1 MMTLSQAAAVIG
13 ARAVGDAV
21 FESVGTDSR
30 NLPRRALFVAL
41 RGENFDGHDFVNSAA
56 SEGAAAAMVDSAWA
70 ANSPACP
77 IPLLVVADTRIG
89 LGALAAQWRS
99 RFSLPLIG
107 VTGSNGKTTVKE
119 MCAAIMRAQ
128 HRLDGMT
135 EDAVLATSG
144 NFNNDI
150 GMPLTLLGL
159 KAGHRAA
166 VIEMGMNQPGEIAY
180 LTGLA
185 SPTVAVVN
193 NAQRAHLQGMGS
205 LAEIAREKGSIYE
218 GLSADGVAII
228 NADDPH
234 ADYWRQLNVNR
245 KVLTFGLAAPADVSG
260 KCTFHR
266 LGARISVTTP
276 AGGFEL
282 ELHVPG
288 EHNARNALAAT
299 AACIAAG
306 ASSEAVIT
314 GLRSFVGAKGRLQ
327 YGPGLNGSTLVD
339 DSYNANPDSVRAAI
353 DVLASTPG
361 RKILVLGDMGEI
373 GRSSAQLHDE
383 IGGYAKSKGVDAL
396 FALGDMSAVAAR
408 NFGDGGHHF
417 RTVDALL
424 KAVRP
429 QLDENTVVLVK
440 GSRFM
445 RMERVVTALSAVHND
460 APSNTG
466 GSHAS

>member
-1 MMTLSQAAAVIG
+1 MMRLSQAAAAIG
-13 ARAVGDAV
+13 ARAAGDAV

-30 NLPRRALFVAL
+30 LLPRRALFVAL
-41 RGENFDGHDFVNSAA
+41 RGENFDGHDFVGSAA
-56 SEGAAAAMVDSAWA
+56 NEGAVAAMVDSAWA
-70 ANSPACP
+70 ANAPACP
-77 IPLLVVADTRIG
+77 IPLLVVADTRIA
-89 LGALAAQWRS
+89 LGALAAHWRS
-99 RFSLPLIG
+99 RLSLPLIG

-119 MCAAIMRAQ
+119 MCASIMRAQ
-128 HRLDGMT
+128 HRVDGVI

-144 NFNNDI
+144 NFNNEI

-159 KAGHRAA
+159 KAEHRAA
-166 VIEMGMNQPGEIAY
+166 VIEMGMNHPGEIAY

-185 SPTVAVVN
+185 CPTVAVVT

-205 LAEIAREKGSIYE
+205 VAEIAREKGCIYE
-218 GLSADGVAII
+218 GLGADGVAII

-234 ADYWRQLNVNR
+234 ADYWRQLNVKR
-245 KVLTFGLAAPADVSG
+245 RVITFGLSAAADVTG
-260 KCTFHR
+260 ECNFHGPGSR
-266 LGARISVTTP
+266 MSVTTP
-276 AGGFEL
+276 AGNFEL

-306 ASSEAVIT
+306 ASSDAVIA
-314 GLRSFVGAKGRLQ
+314 GLRGFFGARGRLQ
-327 YGPGLNGSTLVD
+327 YGPGLNACTLVD

-396 FALGDMSAVAAR
+396 FTLGDMSAVAAR

-445 RMERVVTALSAVHND
+445 RMERVVTALSAVHNN
-460 APSNTG
+460 APSDTG

>member
-1 MMTLSQAAAVIG
+1 MMTLSQAAAAIG

-70 ANSPACP
+70 ASSPACP

-89 LGALAAQWRS
+89 LGALAAHWRS

-193 NAQRAHLQGMGS
+193 NAQRAHLQGIGS
-205 LAEIAREKGSIYE
+205 LAEIAREKGCIYE

-234 ADYWRQLNVNR
+234 AGCWRQLNVNR
-245 KVLTFGLAAPADVSG
+245 KVLTFGLTTPADVSG
-260 KCTFHR
+260 KCTFHG

-276 AGGFEL
+276 TGGFEL
-282 ELHVPG
+282 ELQVPG

-306 ASSEAVIT
+306 ASSEAVMT
-314 GLRSFVGAKGRLQ
+314 GLRSFVGARGRLQ

-429 QLDENTVVLVK
+429 QLDANTVVLVK

-445 RMERVVTALSAVHND
+445 RMERVVIALSAVHND

>member
-1 MMTLSQAAAVIG
+1 MMTLNLAAAAIG
-13 ARAVGDAV
+13 GRTVGDAV

-30 NLPRRALFVAL
+30 HLPRQALFVAL
-41 RGENFDGHDFVNSAA
+41 RGENFDGHDFVIAA
-56 SEGAAAAMVDSAWA
+56 ANEGAAAAMVDSTWA
-70 ANSPACP
+70 SSAPACP
-77 IPLLVVADTRIG
+77 IPLLVVADTRAG
-89 LGALAAQWRS
+89 LGALAAHWRGG
-99 RFSLPLIG
+99 FTLPLIG

-128 HRLDGMT
+128 HRLEGVV

-150 GMPLTLLGL
+150 GLPLTLLGL
-159 KAGHRAA
+159 NAGHRAA
-166 VIEMGMNQPGEIAY
+166 VIEMGMNRPGEIAY

-185 SPTVAVVN
+185 CPTVAVVT
-193 NAQRAHLQGMGS
+193 NAQRAHLQGVGS
-205 LAEIAREKGSIYE
+205 IAEIAREKGCIYA
-218 GLSADGVAII
+218 GLGTDGVAII

-234 ADYWRQLNVNR
+234 ADYWRQLNAGRRQV
-245 KVLTFGLAAPADVSG
+245 TFGLSSPADVCG
-260 KCTFHR
+260 RYTAHG
-266 LGARISVTTP
+266 LGSLINVKTP
-276 AGGFEL
+276 GGDFEL
-282 ELHVPG
+282 ELNVPG

-306 ASSEAVIT
+306 ASIDAVIA
-314 GLRSFVGAKGRLQ
+314 GLRGFSGTRGRLQ
-327 YGPGLNGSTLVD
+327 YGPGVEGCTLVD

-353 DVLASTPG
+353 DVLASTAG

-417 RTVDALL
+417 RTVDALI

-429 QLDENTVVLVK
+429 QLDEDTVVLVK

-445 RMERVVTALSAVHND
+445 RMERVVAALSAVHND